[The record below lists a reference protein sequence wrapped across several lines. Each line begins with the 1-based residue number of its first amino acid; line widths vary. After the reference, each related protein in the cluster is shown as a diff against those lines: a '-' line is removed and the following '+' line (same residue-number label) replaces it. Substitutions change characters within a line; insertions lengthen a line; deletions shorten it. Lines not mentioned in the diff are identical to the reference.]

1 MDSKGLGQSLQ
12 HASVWLR
19 GPAWI
24 GGCVRLAP
32 YTRISCAVYAT
43 KGTHYAL
50 AFRVGRQSA
59 VVGAE
64 VSIQQARGCS
74 LQFSLSIFLLKYCK
88 HCTPFL
94 RMLFGDNC
102 FQHGL

>member
-12 HASVWLR
+12 LASVWLR

-24 GGCVRLAP
+24 GGAP

-59 VVGAE
+59 VVG
-64 VSIQQARGCS
+64 VKTSILQARGCS
-74 LQFSLSIFLLKYCK
+74 LQSSLSIFLLKYCK

-102 FQHGL
+102 CQHGL